1 MQVSQRLKH
10 WAPQVQSLLLIRL
23 RLLATMSKR
32 TQAQVT
38 VNMVVEVVQEDS
50 AVKVVLGVVLM
61 SYQV

>member
-1 MQVSQRLKH
+1 MLVSQRLKH

>member
-10 WAPQVQSLLLIRL
+10 WALQVQSLLLIRL
-23 RLLATMSKR
+23 RLLATTSKR
-32 TQAQVT
+32 TQARVK
-38 VNMVVEVVQEDS
+38 VNMVVVVVQEDS

>member
-10 WAPQVQSLLLIRL
+10 WALPVQSPHLIGL
-23 RLLATMSKR
+23 RRLATTSKL
-32 TQAQVT
+32 TQARVT

>member
-32 TQAQVT
+32 TQARVT